1 MKRTRSVL
9 LKMNSVAGYNLFD
22 MKLGQIWA
30 SKSKNVGWSTAASF
44 KGLENHYIILIEAES
59 DNLTDWHRSML
70 FVTITRTK
78 TEFIFIGNKDGLTY
92 KAISNR

>member
-1 MKRTRSVL
+1 
-9 LKMNSVAGYNLFD
+9 MNSVAGYNLFD

-78 TEFIFIGNKDGLTY
+78 QNSFSLEIKTG
-92 KAISNR
+92 

>member
-1 MKRTRSVL
+1 
-9 LKMNSVAGYNLFD
+9 

-59 DNLTDWHRSML
+59 DNLTDYTDQCFLLLLRGQKQNSFSL
-70 FVTITRTK
+70 EIK
-78 TEFIFIGNKDGLTY
+78 TG
-92 KAISNR
+92 